1 MLIRIKLDAYW
12 RRFPVGQRSRDTE
25 AEKHQK
31 EVEGNILIQL
41 RERQTPIAMP
51 VTGA

>member
-25 AEKHQK
+25 TEKHRK

-41 RERQTPIAMP
+41 RERQTPIATP